1 MDSHWGKHYD
11 WLYENRQKADYR
23 PLVQFDFDQV
33 KQIIEESQA
42 FVKEVKRLLNQ

>member
-1 MDSHWGKHYD
+1 MDAKFGKHFD
-11 WLYENRQKADYR
+11 WLYDNRQKADYR

-42 FVKEVKRLLNQ
+42 FVKEAKRLVNE